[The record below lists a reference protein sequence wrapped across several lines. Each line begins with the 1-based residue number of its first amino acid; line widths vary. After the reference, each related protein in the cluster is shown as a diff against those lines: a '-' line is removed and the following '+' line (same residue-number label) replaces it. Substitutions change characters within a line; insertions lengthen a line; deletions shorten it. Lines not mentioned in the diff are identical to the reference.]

1 MTQITLEEV
10 TNEVRT
16 EFHIPPF
23 FKDDDLKRLV
33 NQSDA
38 YLSMLVDGINYGSDL
53 VARDLLKYRVYY
65 AYNGKINQFDTDFAH
80 NILTWQ
86 FSKIN
91 GVTNDGDTNVQ

>member
-10 TNEVRT
+10 TNEVRA

-65 AYNGKINQFDTDFAH
+65 AYNGKSISLIQTLH
-80 NILTWQ
+80 II
-86 FSKIN
+86 FSR
-91 GVTNDGDTNVQ
+91 GSSQRLME

>member
-1 MTQITLEEV
+1 MTSITLTDV
-10 TNEVRT
+10 RDEVRA

-23 FKDDDLKRLV
+23 FSDSDLERLV

-38 YLSMLVDGINYGSDL
+38 YLSMLVDGINYDSDL

-65 AYNGKINQFDTDFAH
+65 AYNGKTNQFDSDFAH

-91 GVTNDGDTNVQ
+91 GVTEDDTSNV